1 MRSTFHSLETAKRG
15 IFTQQA
21 AINTVGHNISNAN
34 TEGFSRQKVNM
45 VAARPIEA
53 YGVNRSNA
61 AGQLGTGVEF
71 TSITRIR
78 NAFLDQQYREQSHG
92 VGSLEIQTDTLS
104 KLEGYVNE
112 PSDHGIRAVVEK
124 FWSSWSDLSKDP
136 ENVTGREIL
145 QETSKALMDTFNELN
160 RQLTALHAD
169 LSSNIEVK
177 ATEAN
182 SLLSTISSLNREIGR
197 IESLGDD
204 ANDLRD
210 QRDLMTDKLSKI
222 MNITVSETG
231 QGYTINLGTTNLLE
245 GNTVTPVTAQT
256 LQAAYTNGTLQG
268 GEVHGMI
275 VSRDKYVTEFAS
287 QLHTLV
293 NTIANGEIQVTI
305 PKGSV
310 LPGTTVPLAAD
321 QTVTVNGI
329 NGLHKLG
336 YTLEEPA
343 TAGQDFFVFTAD
355 PDSLTGWNYQ
365 LNPSIAVDS
374 NKIATSLR
382 TTTDSGG
389 VSHVVKGNNGL
400 ALFMSELK
408 NVKFAFDETVQ
419 GGGITQATVN
429 DFYGAVVGALG
440 VQSQEADRLY
450 KNSQMQLDQVQ
461 SNRLS
466 VSGVSL
472 DEEMSDLIKYQYAYS
487 ASARFMTTFDEML
500 NKLIN
505 GTGMVGR

>member
-1 MRSTFHSLETAKRG
+1 MRSTFHSLETAKRS

-34 TEGFSRQKVNM
+34 TEGYSRQRVNM
-45 VAARPIEA
+45 VTSRPIEA
-53 YGVNRSNA
+53 YGMNRSNA
-61 AGQLGTGVEF
+61 PGQLGTGVEF
-71 TSITRIR
+71 TSIVRIR

-92 VGSLEIQTDTLS
+92 VGSLEIQTETLS

-112 PSDHGIRAVVEK
+112 PSDYGIRAVVEK
-124 FWSSWSDLSKDP
+124 FWSAWSDLSKDP

-145 QETSKALMDTFNELN
+145 QETSKALMDTFNEFN
-160 RQLTALHAD
+160 RQLTGLHAD
-169 LSSNIEVK
+169 LTSNIEVK

-222 MNITVSETG
+222 INITVSETD
-231 QGYTINLGTTNLLE
+231 QGYSINMGTTNLLD
-245 GNTVTPVTAQT
+245 GTTVTPVTSQS
-256 LQAAYTNGTLQG
+256 LEAAYAVGQLQG

-275 VSRDKYVTEFAS
+275 VSRDKYVTEFAN
-287 QLHTLV
+287 QLHTLA

-310 LPGTTVPLAAD
+310 LPGTTVPLATD
-321 QTVTVNGI
+321 QTMTVNGI
-329 NGLHKLG
+329 NGLHQLG
-336 YTLEEPA
+336 YTLEDPA
-343 TAGQDFFVFTAD
+343 TAGEPFFTFTAN
-355 PDSLTGWNYQ
+355 PDSLTGWNYS
-365 LNPSIAVDS
+365 LNAGIAADA

-382 TTTDSGG
+382 TITDAGG
-389 VSHVVKGNNGL
+389 TSVVKGNNGL
-400 ALFMSELK
+400 ALLMTELK
-408 NVKFAFDETVQ
+408 NAKFAFDETAT

-440 VQSQEADRLY
+440 VQSQEAKRLHN
-450 KNSQMQLDQVQ
+450 NSQVQLDQVQ
-461 SNRLS
+461 GNRLS

-487 ASARFMTTFDEML
+487 ASARFMTTFDQML
-500 NKLIN
+500 EKLIN

>member
-34 TEGFSRQKVNM
+34 TEGYSRQRVNM
-45 VAARPIEA
+45 VTARPIEA
-53 YGVNRSNA
+53 YGMNRSNVP
-61 AGQLGTGVEF
+61 GQLGTGVEF
-71 TSITRIR
+71 TSIVRIR
-78 NAFLDQQYREQSHG
+78 NAFLDQQYREQSQG

-112 PSDHGIRAVVEK
+112 PSDFGIRAVVEK
-124 FWSSWSDLSKDP
+124 FWGAWSDLSKDP

-145 QETSKALMDTFNELN
+145 QETSKALMDTFNEFN
-160 RQLTALHAD
+160 RQLTGLHAD
-169 LSSNIEVK
+169 LTSNIEVK

-222 MNITVSETG
+222 VNITVSETD
-231 QGYTINLGTTNLLE
+231 QGYSINMGTANLLD
-245 GNTVTPVTAQT
+245 GTTVTPVTSQS
-256 LQAAYTNGTLQG
+256 LEAAYATGQLQG

-275 VSRDKYVTEFAS
+275 VSRDKYVTEFAN
-287 QLHTLV
+287 QLHTLA
-293 NTIANGEIQVTI
+293 NTIANGEIQITI

-310 LPGTTVPLAAD
+310 LPGTTVPLATD
-321 QTVTVNGI
+321 QTITVNGI
-329 NGLHKLG
+329 NGLHQLG
-336 YTLEEPA
+336 YTLENPA
-343 TAGQDFFVFTAD
+343 TAGEAFFNFTAD
-355 PDSLTGWNYQ
+355 PDSLTGWKYS
-365 LNPSIAVDS
+365 LNAGIAADA

-382 TTTDSGG
+382 TITDASGT
-389 VSHVVKGNNGL
+389 SVVKGNNGL
-400 ALFMSELK
+400 ALLMSELK
-408 NVKFAFDETVQ
+408 NAKFAFDETAT

-440 VQSQEADRLY
+440 VQSQEAKRLHN
-450 KNSQMQLDQVQ
+450 NSQVQLDQVQ
-461 SNRLS
+461 GNRLS

-472 DEEMSDLIKYQYAYS
+472 DEEMSDLIKFQYAYS
-487 ASARFMTTFDEML
+487 ASARFMTTFDQML
-500 NKLIN
+500 EKLIN